1 MLDSNEELD
10 DVDSMIEADPDINPT
25 PNSSPW
31 TSLSGVRTR
40 RIQSLDEVLV
50 NIQETLNE
58 LRPPK
63 NSRKEIYTAWEFIKG
78 LRQED
83 ISSIVQIIDHLPNS
97 ELLKKVKEIETL
109 ALRLDM
115 NQRAEFT
122 AGEKMSIIK
131 R

>member
-1 MLDSNEELD
+1 MQDNHEDLDEVE
-10 DVDSMIEADPDINPT
+10 SMYDAAAEVSHSL
-25 PNSSPW
+25 NSSPW
-31 TSLSGVRTR
+31 PSLSGNRAR

-50 NIQETLNE
+50 NIQETLTE

-63 NSRKEIYTAWEFIKG
+63 NSRKEIHTAWEFIKG

-83 ISSIVQIIDHLPNS
+83 ISGIVQIIDHLPNS
-97 ELLKKVKEIETL
+97 ELHKKVKEIETL

-122 AGEKMSIIK
+122 TGEKMSIIK